1 MDNEIIEK
9 KSFWKK
15 NIFSLGIIAIGF
27 IVLLISNFG
36 EDLVNLSQVYA
47 DPLLCQNA
55 IDKANTNNK
64 VIQNFGKLEPIN
76 TLAILEG
83 NTVYSNANKSVSIT
97 VRVSGEKGKG
107 KMDILADR
115 AGKSWKYKSILIRNT
130 KEEIEIIPLAH
141 IK

>member
-55 IDKANTNNK
+55 IDKANKNNE

-115 AGKSWKYKSILIRNT
+115 AGKSWKYKSIKIRNT
-130 KEEIEIIPLAH
+130 KEEIEINN
-141 IK
+141 